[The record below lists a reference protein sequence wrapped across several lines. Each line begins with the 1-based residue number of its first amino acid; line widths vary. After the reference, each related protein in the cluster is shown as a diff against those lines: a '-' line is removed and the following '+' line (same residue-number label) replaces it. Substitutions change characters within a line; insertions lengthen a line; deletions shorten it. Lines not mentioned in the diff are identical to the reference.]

1 MPQVRYKNAIMFNFF
16 KNDKPDRPSDVKGI
30 RYELLQFIKHE
41 LQKAEGG
48 EGGNIRGL
56 NLYINAPAA
65 DKSLY
70 EAAVYIEDPEQ
81 FKDEVQRIADDY
93 AVNLPQTW
101 QLDVIFDEVLPEEA
115 VPAKKVD
122 AAFFIKTGS
131 NFIKQSAS
139 AYIRVLGGD
148 TDQKEY
154 HIESGKDKIHIGRD
168 KKAQGDDGFFRTN
181 QIAFPSDAPNEAN
194 RYVSRQHAHIEW
206 SDEAGKFYIYA
217 DEGGVPPR
225 NKVKI
230 RSEKSE
236 EVIKLSST
244 HIGHQLQEGDQIILG
259 ESAVLEFSYQPAGNE

>member
-1 MPQVRYKNAIMFNFF
+1 MFNFF
-16 KNDKPDRPSDVKGI
+16 KNDKADRPSDVKGI
-30 RYELLQFIKHE
+30 RYELLQFIKQE

-70 EAAVYIEDPEQ
+70 EAAVHTEEPEV

-93 AVNLPQTW
+93 AVNLPQNW
-101 QLDVIFDEVLPEEA
+101 QLDVIFDEELPAEA
-115 VPAKKVD
+115 VPARNID

-139 AYIRVLGGD
+139 AYIRVLGGE
-148 TDQKEY
+148 TEQKEY
-154 HIESGKDKIHIGRD
+154 HIQSGKDKINIGRD
-168 KKAQGDDGFFRTN
+168 KKAQADDGFFRTN
-181 QIAFPSDAPNEAN
+181 HIAFPSDGADEAN
-194 RYVSRQHAHIEW
+194 KYVSRQHAHIEW

-217 DEGGVPPR
+217 DEGGIPPR
-225 NKVKI
+225 NKIKI

-236 EVIKLSST
+236 DVIKLSST

-259 ESAVLEFSYQPAGNE
+259 QSAVLEFSYQPTGHE